1 MDVRVGVANFF
12 CFGQNKMLNGKDYDL
27 LRKPDLSEDDVALK

>member
-1 MDVRVGVANFF
+1 
-12 CFGQNKMLNGKDYDL
+12 MLNGKDYDL